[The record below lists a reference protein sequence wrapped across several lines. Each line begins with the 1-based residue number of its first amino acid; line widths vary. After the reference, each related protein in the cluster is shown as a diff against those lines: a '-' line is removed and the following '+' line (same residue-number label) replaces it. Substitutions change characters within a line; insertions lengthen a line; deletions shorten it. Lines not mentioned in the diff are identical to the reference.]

1 MGDFIEE
8 IRGSASGGMSHGPL
22 IELNQLFLR
31 INIWI
36 PISLDRIEANKILP
50 NKYEYVGSTS
60 TFATQ
65 KIITRMNILAFVF
78 EVMISIYKNSLVIGC
93 VLFGRNHL
101 S

>member
-8 IRGSASGGMSHGPL
+8 IRGSASGGMSHGSAYRVKS
-22 IELNQLFLR
+22 IISKNKYLNT
-31 INIWI
+31 N
-36 PISLDRIEANKILP
+36 LDKIEANKILP

-93 VLFGRNHL
+93 VLFGRNYI